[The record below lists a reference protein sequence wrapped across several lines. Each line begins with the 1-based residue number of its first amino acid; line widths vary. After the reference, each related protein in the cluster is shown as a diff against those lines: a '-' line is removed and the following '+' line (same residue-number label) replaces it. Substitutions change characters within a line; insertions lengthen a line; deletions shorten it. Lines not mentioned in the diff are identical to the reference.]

1 MLPYVNLLQNSH
13 FAADPLNLYLPV
25 DEIIDNLIASLRH
38 RQAGGKM
45 ETRRD
50 SVAPGRKVQKRM
62 ADPQPVQDIVRRVEE
77 DIVFRVYHPR
87 ERLVEDEL
95 MRRFDAKRH
104 VVRQALAELE
114 RDGFVQRKPN
124 SGAQVRALGVKET
137 TELYAVREILE
148 TSCVKLISLPVEA
161 RLLAPIEKIQREH
174 AAAIR
179 SSDVRAVFRANLAF
193 HESIF
198 RLCGNDALV
207 EEIADFARR
216 THPVRLT
223 TLVTEQY
230 LEQARSEHEEILHA
244 LREGDRASLVAV
256 SARHLK
262 PAREAYLRT
271 IEHLK

>member
-1 MLPYVNLLQNSH
+1 
-13 FAADPLNLYLPV
+13 
-25 DEIIDNLIASLRH
+25 
-38 RQAGGKM
+38 M
-45 ETRRD
+45 EARRD
-50 SVAPGRKVQKRM
+50 KVAPGRMAQKRT
-62 ADPQPVQDIVRRVEE
+62 ADPQSVQDIVRRVEE
-77 DIVFRVYHPR
+77 DIVFRAYHPR

-95 MRRFDAKRH
+95 MQRFDAKRH

-124 SGAQVRALGVKET
+124 SGAQVRALGAKET

-148 TSCVKLISLPVEA
+148 TSCAKLIPMPVEA

-179 SSDVRAVFRANLAF
+179 SNDVRAVFRANLAF
-193 HESIF
+193 HAAVF
-198 RLCGNDALV
+198 QLCGNDALV
-207 EEIADFARR
+207 EAIADFARR

-230 LEQARSEHEEILHA
+230 LEQARREHEEILHA
-244 LREGDRASLVAV
+244 LREGERARLVAAC
-256 SARHLK
+256 ARHLK
-262 PAREAYLRT
+262 PSREAYLRT